1 MHHLLLE
8 NWSICQQLDHMIL
21 VDVAQVDVNELIGGV
36 FRLDRFNVQNYSNWM
51 QTYPNNFALW
61 VDATIGFV
69 SLQYIPH
76 NILKILV
83 ICHVSTFQIGWFASD
98 LITWSL

>member
-36 FRLDRFNVQNYSNWM
+36 FRLDRFNVQNYSN
-51 QTYPNNFALW
+51 
-61 VDATIGFV
+61 
-69 SLQYIPH
+69 
-76 NILKILV
+76 
-83 ICHVSTFQIGWFASD
+83 
-98 LITWSL
+98 